1 MENTLGIGVVRQFG
15 VRQFGVRQFT
25 VRRTGLLLAGFVI
38 GLAAIGCGSSNKPIL
53 PSNVQKSAQDS
64 GDAGPAVAHPEY
76 ANWNR
81 FPVGTEVTRFR
92 VVSNPTGEVQVTT
105 VLTLSEKSEQ
115 HVDVASQV
123 NVIRPGEPLQ
133 ENPSETTRFSAN
145 FALPKGL
152 TEEYF
157 QLPSMKAKKTREES
171 MDVHGKTV
179 KAELFE
185 WTESNET
192 GPMTIKLWRSNEVPG
207 RIVRQEM
214 LIESSQTKTVEELT
228 AVTW

>member
-1 MENTLGIGVVRQFG
+1 MENTLGIGVVRQFA
-15 VRQFGVRQFT
+15 VRQFT
-25 VRRTGLLLAGFVI
+25 VRRTGLLLAGFAI
-38 GLAAIGCGSSNKPIL
+38 GLTTIGCESSNKPIL
-53 PSNVQKSAQDS
+53 PSNVQKSEKGS
-64 GDAGPAVAHPEY
+64 GDAGPAVVHPEY

-81 FPVGTEVTRFR
+81 FPVGTQVTRFR
-92 VVSNPTGEVQVTT
+92 VVSNETGEVKVTT
-105 VLTLSEKSEQ
+105 VLTLSEKSEY
-115 HVDVASQV
+115 HVEVVSQV
-123 NVIRPGEPLQ
+123 NVIRTGEQLQ
-133 ENPSETTRFSAN
+133 ENPPETTRFPAS

-157 QLPSMKAKKTREES
+157 QLPSMKAKKTGEES

-192 GPMTIKLWRSNEVPG
+192 GPMTVKLWRSDQVPG

-214 LIESSQTKTVEELT
+214 LIEASQTKTIEELT
-228 AVTW
+228 SVKW